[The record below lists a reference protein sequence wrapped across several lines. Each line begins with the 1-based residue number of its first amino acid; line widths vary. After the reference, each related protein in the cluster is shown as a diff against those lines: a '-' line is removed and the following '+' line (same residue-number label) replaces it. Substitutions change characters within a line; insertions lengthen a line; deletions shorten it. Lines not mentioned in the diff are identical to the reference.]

1 MSCVLTAK
9 MQQPF
14 VLLGL
19 ATLITILLA
28 AYRLAAHPLARF
40 PGPRVAAV
48 SGLFLFYHDVVL
60 GGKLHLELQRLHARY
75 GDSYLDPP
83 CHLTLQN

>member
-1 MSCVLTAK
+1 

-19 ATLITILLA
+19 ATLLAIPLLV

-40 PGPRVAAV
+40 PGPRLAAV
-48 SGLFLFYHDVVL
+48 SGLFLFYYDVVL

-75 GDSYLDPP
+75 GDPHLEPP
-83 CHLTLQN
+83 LPSHSRN